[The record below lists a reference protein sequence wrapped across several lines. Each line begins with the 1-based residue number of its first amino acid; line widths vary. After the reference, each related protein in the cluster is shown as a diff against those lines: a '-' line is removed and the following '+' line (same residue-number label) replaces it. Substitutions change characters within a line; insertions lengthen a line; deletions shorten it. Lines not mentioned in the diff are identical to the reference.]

1 MNPYELAAVAAS
13 IAIAIAKRTPD
24 DNELLTI
31 SIIIDLISD
40 NLDAIIA
47 DRVLLEKISQATN
60 QNQNQGT
67 DINLNLNPD
76 LNRNRERIR
85 VQSSGQNQAQD
96 TDQGQCRQ
104 CQYFQCNHPN
114 P

>member
-1 MNPYELAAVAAS
+1 MNPCELAAVAAS

-47 DRVLLEKISQATN
+47 DRVLLEKIVQSQK
-60 QNQNQGT
+60 QNQNADVDFEFFRDERRFQFQRS
-67 DINLNLNPD
+67 NNPK
-76 LNRNRERIR
+76 
-85 VQSSGQNQAQD
+85 QD
-96 TDQGQCRQ
+96 
-104 CQYFQCNHPN
+104 
-114 P
+114 